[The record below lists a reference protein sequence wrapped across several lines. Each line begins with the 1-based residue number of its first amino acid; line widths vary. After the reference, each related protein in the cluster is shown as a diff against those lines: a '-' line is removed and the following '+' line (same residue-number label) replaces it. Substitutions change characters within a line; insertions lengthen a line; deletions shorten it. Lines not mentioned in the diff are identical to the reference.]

1 MDGRYQPGTGITG
14 RLDRDLVELRE
25 GATRWAS
32 LPLGGK
38 IDLLA
43 ACRASTGSVADRW
56 AALAAAAKGTA
67 GTALAGEESFT
78 GPWALLNA
86 LGAFMSTLH
95 QIERREPA
103 GLVSRPVAREPNAQ
117 IAVDVFPA
125 GLRDRLLQLGL
136 RGEVWMQPGVT
147 AVNLDESIAV
157 WYRQGQAAPRVV
169 AVLGAGNVTSI
180 GPLDV
185 LYKLVAEGSVC
196 MLKVHPLVDYLASIF
211 ETALGPL
218 VREGYV
224 RFAYGDAALG
234 RHLCTH
240 PLVDAIHVTGS
251 EFTYRAIVAENAAGK
266 PITSELG
273 NVSPAIVLPGEW
285 SERALRYHAEQLASA
300 KLHNDGFNCIAL
312 QVLVLPAGW
321 AQREA
326 FIAQLRR
333 AFAAAAD
340 RVAYYPA
347 SRERCAALVAG
358 RSGAVTFGGAG
369 EERIART
376 ILSADPNDGKEPL
389 FSREAFGPLLA
400 IVSLEAGDAE
410 SYLRAAVDFCN
421 ERLRG
426 DLAATLI
433 VDPQTQRDHGRAI
446 DDAVAALRYGCLGV
460 NVWSGL
466 GFALPPVPW
475 GAYRAEG
482 DATSPSGHGVVHNSR
497 LLSNTQ
503 KAILRAPFLPA
514 LSALRPP
521 WFIAHRNQ
529 ARIGTELCAL
539 ETSPSPLRFA
549 KIAWLTLTG

>member
-1 MDGRYQPGTGITG
+1 MDGRHQPGVTG
-14 RLDRDLVELRE
+14 RLDADLVELRD

-32 LPLGGK
+32 LPIARK

-43 ACRASTGSVADRW
+43 ACQASTGAVAERW
-56 AALAAAAKGTA
+56 AELAATAKGTA
-67 GTALAGEESFT
+67 GTSLAGEEAFT
-78 GPWALLNA
+78 GPWAVLSA
-86 LGAFMSTLH
+86 LGAFIATLRR
-95 QIERREPA
+95 IERGEAAGLASHPA
-103 GLVSRPVAREPNAQ
+103 GGGGGGQ

-136 RGEVWMQPGVT
+136 RAEVWMQPGVT
-147 AVNLDESIAV
+147 AGNLDANVAV
-157 WYRQGQAAPRVV
+157 WYRQGEPAPRVA
-169 AVLGAGNVTSI
+169 AVLGAGNITSI
-180 GPLDV
+180 GLLDV
-185 LYKLVAEGSVC
+185 LYKLLAEGAVC
-196 MLKVHPLVDYLASIF
+196 VLKVHPLLDYLASIF
-211 ETALGPL
+211 EAALGPL

-224 RFAYGDAALG
+224 RFAYGDAG
-234 RHLCTH
+234 VGGYLCTH

-251 EFTYRAIVAENAAGK
+251 EATYSAIAAENATGK

-273 NVSPAIVLPGEW
+273 NVSPAIILPGEW
-285 SERALRYHAEQLASA
+285 SERALRFHAEQLASA

-312 QVLVLPAGW
+312 QVLVLPGGW
-321 AQREA
+321 RQREA

-347 SRERCAALVAG
+347 SRERCAGLVAG
-358 RSGAVTFGGAG
+358 RAGAVTFGGAG
-369 EERIART
+369 GERIART
-376 ILSADPNDGKEPL
+376 IVFADPNDVEEPL
-389 FSREAFGPLLA
+389 FSREVFGPLLA
-400 IVSLEAGDAE
+400 IVSFEAGDAE

-433 VDPQTQRDHGRAI
+433 VDPQTQRSNGRAI
-446 DDAVAALRYGCLGV
+446 GDALAALRYGCLGV
-460 NVWSGL
+460 NIWSGV
-466 GFALPPVPW
+466 GFALPAVPW
-475 GAYRAEG
+475 GAYRARG

-503 KAILRAPFLPA
+503 KAVLRAPFLPA

-529 ARIGTELCAL
+529 ARIGSELCAL
-539 ETSPSPLRFA
+539 ETRPSPLRFA